1 MGKLYFMKIFK
12 ICAINRVKRQYR
24 EWEKIL
30 TSDISDK
37 ELISRI
43 CRELLNLK
51 QAKNMKLFVNHTSD
65 RVLQLSK
72 KTT

>member
-1 MGKLYFMKIFK
+1 MEIFK

-30 TSDISDK
+30 ASNISDK
-37 ELISRI
+37 KLISRI

-51 QAKNMKLFVNHTSD
+51 WAKNMKLFVNHTSD
-65 RVLQLSK
+65 MDLQLNK